1 MVPLCLEP
9 GSISEFLPLLIP
21 GIIAALES
29 SVIGAAIV
37 KRWNWILFV
46 TFALLSGCGNKGAL
60 YMPDQPDPAAPVPQT
75 SAQPPAPAQN

>member
-1 MVPLCLEP
+1 M
-9 GSISEFLPLLIP
+9 
-21 GIIAALES
+21 
-29 SVIGAAIV
+29 IGAAIV